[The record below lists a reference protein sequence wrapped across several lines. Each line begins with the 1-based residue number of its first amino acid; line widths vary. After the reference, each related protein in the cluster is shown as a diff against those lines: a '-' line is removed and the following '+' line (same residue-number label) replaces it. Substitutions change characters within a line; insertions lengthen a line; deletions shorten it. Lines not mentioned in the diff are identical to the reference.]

1 MIEPVRNK
9 CGLSTSLVTSQDQW
23 LVLHLNLMLLLL
35 GDTCTIS
42 CLSRLSLSLLLL
54 LVTNWSASMH
64 LAISHC
70 DICLDEIVKV
80 CKMCLVTIK
89 LSILKMVSSR
99 NFK

>member
-1 MIEPVRNK
+1 MRNK
-9 CGLSTSLVTSQDQW
+9 CGLSTSLVTSKDQW
-23 LVLHLNLMLLLL
+23 LVLYLNLMLLLL

-54 LVTNWSASMH
+54 LVTYWSASMH